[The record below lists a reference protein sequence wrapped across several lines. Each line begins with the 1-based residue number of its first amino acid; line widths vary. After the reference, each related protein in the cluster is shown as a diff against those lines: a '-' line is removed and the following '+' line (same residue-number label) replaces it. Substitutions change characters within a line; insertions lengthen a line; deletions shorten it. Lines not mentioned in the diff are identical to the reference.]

1 MGLFVIL
8 RRPSTKSRPFPTGNP
23 GVGFS
28 LLVFAIFI
36 PKYTFFFFFN
46 FENEAGTSLM
56 VQ

>member
-36 PKYTFFFFFN
+36 PFFFFFN